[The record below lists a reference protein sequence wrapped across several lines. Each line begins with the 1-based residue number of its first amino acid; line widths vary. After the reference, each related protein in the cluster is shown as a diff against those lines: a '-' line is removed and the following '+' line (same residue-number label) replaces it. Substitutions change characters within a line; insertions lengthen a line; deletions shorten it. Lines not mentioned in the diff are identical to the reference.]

1 MLLSK
6 GNILRAVQSYRD
18 VSVTEI
24 MFPRRGPSR
33 QSGARQEV
41 YYFLKKH
48 TEMSYPDIGRYIG
61 NRDHTT
67 VLYGVQR
74 VKLRCQNDLR
84 YAAEISALNVKIIR
98 QFAQK
103 PDAAPVLENIDPTN
117 AAYRIM
123 HTLGN
128 GGSETVH
135 TTEIIAMAAA
145 VDKAFDV
152 LTGWCDG
159 NPITDDRLND
169 MFEALQRPLKSPERI
184 VQ

>member
-18 VSVTEI
+18 VSFAEI
-24 MFPRRGPSR
+24 MSPRRGPSR

-48 TEMSYPDIGRYIG
+48 TEMSYPDIG

-67 VLYGVQR
+67 VLHGVQR

-103 PDAAPVLENIDPTN
+103 PDVAPVLENIDPTN
-117 AAYRIM
+117 AAYRIVFNIGK
-123 HTLGN
+123 HGAADV
-128 GGSETVH
+128 SH
-135 TTEIIAMAAA
+135 DEIFAMAAA
-145 VDKAFDV
+145 LDKAFDL
-152 LTGWCDG
+152 LTRWCGG
-159 NPITDDRLND
+159 NPITDDQLDD
-169 MFEALQRPLKSPERI
+169 MFDALQRPMKPQERI